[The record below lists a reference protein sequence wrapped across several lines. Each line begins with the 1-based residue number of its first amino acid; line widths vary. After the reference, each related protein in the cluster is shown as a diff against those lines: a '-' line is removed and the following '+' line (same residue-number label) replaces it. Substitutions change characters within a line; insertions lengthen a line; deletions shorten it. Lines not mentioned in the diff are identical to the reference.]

1 MFAFRKAILTLAT
14 LADINYIYS
23 PNEHKPRTYFK
34 QCALTAAVGG
44 ALHQNDTRFWATY
57 EARLDHDN
65 NEGNKL
71 GFPSLRHYNAVA
83 LLLKRNSQNH
93 CI

>member
-34 QCALTAAVGG
+34 QRTLTAAVGG

-57 EARLDHDN
+57 EARLDHN
-65 NEGNKL
+65 NNKGTSL
-71 GFPSLRHYNAVA
+71 GFPAYVNAVV
-83 LLLKRNSQNH
+83 LIL
-93 CI
+93 